1 MRWAKETA
9 CGLVEAA
16 RRAAGTGTGSAPRK
30 HGDVG
35 GRLRLTANLRR
46 DAMDERLFAQLAQW
60 LQRDAVV
67 VVTVVETIGATPRK
81 RGARML
87 VTSHDTAF
95 SIGGGLAEAR
105 TIAAARAQLDAA
117 VDGIEALTIDLGGGT
132 GSAGIC
138 GGRMQLQLRRW
149 SGEPDRAAAAGA
161 AARLSHGHAVTLP
174 APDHAVPLQ
183 PNPRL
188 LIVGAGHCGIALC
201 EAARL
206 LDFDIAVFDTRADCF
221 AGDAFAGATA
231 YRGDYAQLAKA
242 LDTTRAVYAVLL
254 NRDFA
259 ADIASLRELCR
270 RPPAFIGMMGS
281 RRRIR
286 EVLDAL
292 PEHAE
297 TLARLQAPVGLDI
310 AAETPQEIAVSILA
324 QVVRER
330 RTNRGQ

>member
-1 MRWAKETA
+1 
-9 CGLVEAA
+9 
-16 RRAAGTGTGSAPRK
+16 
-30 HGDVG
+30 
-35 GRLRLTANLRR
+35 
-46 DAMDERLFAQLAQW
+46 MDERLFAQLAPQ
-60 LQRDAVV
+60 LQREAVV
-67 VVTVVETIGATPRK
+67 VVTVVDTFGATPRK

-87 VTSHDTAF
+87 VTTHDTAF

-105 TIAAARAQLDAA
+105 TIVAARALLDAGRNG
-117 VDGIEALTIDLGGGT
+117 VEALTIDLGGGA
-132 GSAGIC
+132 GAAGIC
-138 GGRMQLQLRRW
+138 GGRMQLHLRRW
-149 SGEPDRAAAAGA
+149 SGAADRAVADDA
-161 AARLSHGHAVTLP
+161 AARLAAGHSVTL
-174 APDHAVPLQ
+174 AEDIDAVPLQ

-221 AGDAFAGATA
+221 TGDAFAGAIA
-231 YRGDYAQLAKA
+231 YHGDYTQLSGV
-242 LDTTRAVYAVLL
+242 LDTPRTVYAVLL

-259 ADIASLRELCR
+259 ADIATLRELCR

-286 EVLDAL
+286 QVLDAL

-297 TLARLQAPVGLDI
+297 TLAHLQAPIGVDI

-324 QVVRER
+324 QLVRER
-330 RTNRGQ
+330 REQGNK